1 VQLAARHAIPA
12 VYAARDYAEL
22 SGLMSCG
29 ASLTDTYRQLGIY
42 ASRILKG
49 GKPADPPV
57 MQASK
62 FELVINAATARMI
75 DIALPP
81 SLLALADEVID

>member
-1 VQLAARHAIPA
+1 
-12 VYAARDYAEL
+12 
-22 SGLMSCG
+22 MSCG